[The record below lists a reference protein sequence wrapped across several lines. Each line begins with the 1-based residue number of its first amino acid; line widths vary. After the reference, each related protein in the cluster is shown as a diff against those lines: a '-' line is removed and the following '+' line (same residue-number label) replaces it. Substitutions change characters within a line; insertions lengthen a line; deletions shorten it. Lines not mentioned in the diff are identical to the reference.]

1 MMNQKKDTMTS
12 IHLQELTWAEVE
24 AYLQQDDRCLIPVG
38 STEQHGRFA
47 PLGTDSYLA
56 QALAEEGGQKSGVL
70 VAPPIWFGWSPHH
83 LVCPGTISIRAEI
96 LIEMLFDVFKSL
108 AANGFEKF
116 VVINGHRIVNIPWM
130 QIACQRAQEE
140 LSIRT
145 LLFDPAYMSKE
156 IAGELGFGEIAHAE
170 EIEISQML
178 HCFPDRVDL
187 SLARDH
193 PHPERNL
200 YHIDPRNP
208 QDTLCY
214 VPATLADQQ
223 ALLQTTGD
231 TVGGRPEQASAA
243 KGKQYH
249 EHLVR
254 RLVDV
259 LNQLR
264 QS

>member
-1 MMNQKKDTMTS
+1 MSS

-56 QALAEEGGQKSGVL
+56 QALAEEGGRKSGVL
-70 VAPPIWFGWSPHH
+70 VTPPVWFGWSPHH

-108 AANGFEKF
+108 SAHGFKKF

-140 LSIRT
+140 LQIRT

-156 IAGELGFGEIAHAE
+156 IGTQLGFGEIGHAE

-178 HCFPDRVDL
+178 HCFPDLVDL
-187 SLARDH
+187 SLAKDH
-193 PHPERNL
+193 PHSGQGH

-208 QDTLCY
+208 RDTLCY
-214 VPATLADQQ
+214 VPSTLAAQQ
-223 ALLQTTGD
+223 EILQKTGD
-231 TVGGRPEQASAA
+231 TVGGNPEQASAA
-243 KGKQYH
+243 KGKTYH
-249 EHLVR
+249 EHLIR
-254 RLVDV
+254 RLLEVLDV
-259 LNQLR
+259 LQ
-264 QS
+264 

>member
-1 MMNQKKDTMTS
+1 MSS
-12 IHLQELTWAEVE
+12 IHLQELTWAEV
-24 AYLQQDDRCLIPVG
+24 AAHLQNDDRCLIPIG

-56 QALAEEGGQKSGVL
+56 QALAEEGAQKSGVL
-70 VAPPIWFGWSPHH
+70 VAPPLWFGWSPHH

-96 LIEMLFDVFKSL
+96 LIELLFDVLRSL
-108 AANGFEKF
+108 AGNGFRKF
-116 VVINGHRIVNIPWM
+116 VIINGHRIVNVPWM
-130 QIACQRAQEE
+130 QIVCQRAQEE
-140 LSIRT
+140 LKIKT
-145 LLFDPAYMSKE
+145 FLFDPAYMSKE
-156 IAGELGFGEIAHAE
+156 VSTELGFGEIGHAE

-178 HCFPDRVDL
+178 HCFPDMIDL

-193 PHPERNL
+193 PHPDRRH

-214 VPATLADQQ
+214 VPATLQDQQ
-223 ALLQTTGD
+223 KLLQETGD

-243 KGKQYH
+243 KGKTYH

-254 RLVDV
+254 RLLEV
-259 LNQLR
+259 LDILQE
-264 QS
+264 Q